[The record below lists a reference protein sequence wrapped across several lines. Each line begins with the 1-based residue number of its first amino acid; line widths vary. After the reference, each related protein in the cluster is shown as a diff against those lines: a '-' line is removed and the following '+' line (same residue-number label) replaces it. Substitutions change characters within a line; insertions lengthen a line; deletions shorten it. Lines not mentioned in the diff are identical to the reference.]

1 MSEVEKSKALSQP
14 VPAPEKLDQPVMT
27 YGQMIEGQS
36 LMRKFLKKIEIKI
49 KGERVVTSYIWE
61 FPDEVIAK
69 TFAQQMKD
77 AFEAQVNPSE

>member
-1 MSEVEKSKALSQP
+1 MSEAGESKSLSQP
-14 VPAPEKLDQPVMT
+14 IPPPEKLDQPVMT

-69 TFAQQMKD
+69 T
-77 AFEAQVNPSE
+77 